1 MKVKTLLMIPS
12 LLGVFFTSCNNQNGT
27 TSESMPVEPGI
38 DLAALDTTVTPGDD
52 FYRYSNGGWIKANPL
67 KPAYS
72 RYGAFDLLRD
82 RSLEQIHEI
91 VVDLSEKSQQKGT
104 NEYRVAVLYKQ
115 AMDSI
120 TRNELGAKP
129 ILEDIKEIEA
139 IKDKIELVQ
148 KVAEWDSEGNSTLFG
163 SYVWADEMNSD
174 MNIMHVAQKSL
185 ALGNRDYYLATDEEG
200 KKLLEAYNAYIHKVL
215 LLTGYSEEEATRMT
229 ANNMKISKEFAE
241 MSFSQVELRD
251 SRANYHMLT
260 VDQFAKDHSGFD
272 WNTYLAGRKLN
283 DLKQWDVK
291 QLRFFEKFDKWF
303 PAVDLQELKDYL
315 VVSLIDGAANYLSDD
330 FSEASFEFY
339 GKTLSG
345 RQEQHPRWRR
355 SVNLVN
361 SVLGEA
367 LGEVYV
373 KKYFTPEAK
382 EKMQT
387 LVKNLQV
394 ALGERISTLEWMSDE
409 TKKKAHEKLNGFT
422 VKIGYPDKWRDY
434 SKLEISE
441 EKSYYENLKAVTLF
455 EHEYNMSDLN
465 KPVDRTR
472 WLMNPQDVNAYYL
485 PTTNEICFPAGILQP
500 PFFNVN
506 ADDAVNYGAIGVV
519 IGHEMTHGFDDQG
532 RNYDK
537 NGNMIDWWTAE
548 DSKKFEAAAQ
558 KLVQQFDALT
568 IVGNVKGNGKL
579 TLGENI
585 ADQGGLLVSFLAMQ
599 KALEGKKV
607 DLIDG
612 FTPEQR
618 FFIAY
623 ARVWGQN
630 ITEQEMI
637 RLTNIDPHSL
647 GEYRVNQTLR
657 NLDAFFKAFNITESN
672 KMWLAPEER
681 VLVW

>member
-1 MKVKTLLMIPS
+1 MKLKKLLMLTPI
-12 LLGVFFTSCNNQNGT
+12 LGMMLTGCNNQGGNT
-27 TSESMPVEPGI
+27 DEMTNVEPGI
-38 DLAALDTTVTPGDD
+38 DLAALDTLIKPGDD
-52 FYRYSNGGWIKANPL
+52 FYRYTNGGWIKANPL
-67 KPAYS
+67 KPEYS
-72 RYGAFDLLRD
+72 RYGAFDVLRD
-82 RSLEQIHEI
+82 RSLEQIHAI
-91 VVDLSEKSQQKGT
+91 VEELSAKSPKKGT

-129 ILEDIKEIEA
+129 IQEELREIEA
-139 IKDKIELVQ
+139 IKDKAELTQ
-148 KVAEWDSEGNSTLFG
+148 KAAKWDSEGQSTLF
-163 SYVWADEMNSD
+163 STYVWADEMDSQN
-174 MNIMHVAQKSL
+174 NILHLGQTSL
-185 ALGNRDYYLATDEEG
+185 PLGNRDYYLATDEEG
-200 KKLLEAYNAYIHKVL
+200 KKLLEAYNAYVNKVL
-215 LLTGYSEEEATRMT
+215 LLSGYSEADAERITK
-229 ANNMKISKEFAE
+229 NNMKISKEIAL
-241 MSFSQVELRD
+241 MSASQVELRD
-251 SRANYHMLT
+251 SRANYHMLS
-260 VDQFAKDHSGFD
+260 VEEFADSHKGFD
-272 WNTYLAGRKLN
+272 WKTYLAGRKLA

-291 QLRFFEKFDKWF
+291 QLNYFDKFDKWF
-303 PAVDLQELKDYL
+303 PAVDLQEIKDF
-315 VVSLIDGAANYLSDD
+315 LIVDAIDDAASYLSDE
-330 FSEASFEFY
+330 FAEASFEFY

-345 RQEQHPRWRR
+345 REKQHPRWRR

-373 KKYFTPEAK
+373 KKHFAPEAK
-382 EKMQT
+382 EKMMT

-394 ALGERISTLEWMSDE
+394 ALGERISGLEWMSEE
-409 TKKKAHEKLNGFT
+409 TKEKAHEKLNGFT

-434 SKLEISE
+434 SALEISE
-441 EKSYYENLKAVTLF
+441 DKSYYENLKAVTIF
-455 EHEYNMSDLN
+455 EHNHNMQDLG
-465 KPVDRTR
+465 KPVDRER

-548 DSKKFEAAAQ
+548 DSKKFEAAASR
-558 KLVQQFDALT
+558 LVGQFDALT
-568 IVGNVKGNGKL
+568 ISGNVKGNGKL

-585 ADQGGLLVSFLAMQ
+585 ADQGGLLVSYLAMQ
-599 KALEGKKV
+599 NALKGKTV
-607 DLIDG
+607 EPIDG

-623 ARVWGQN
+623 SRVWGQN

-657 NLDAFFKAFNITESN
+657 NLEAFFTAFNIQQGA
-672 KMWLAPEER
+672 KMWLAPEDR

>member
-1 MKVKTLLMIPS
+1 MIPS
-12 LLGVFFTSCNNQNGT
+12 VLGVLFTSCNSQDGT
-27 TSESMPVEPGI
+27 TSGSMPVEPGI
-38 DLAALDTTVTPGDD
+38 DLAALDTTVNPGDD

-67 KPAYS
+67 QPAYS

-82 RSLEQIHEI
+82 RSIEQIHEI
-91 VVDLSEKSQQKGT
+91 VVDLSAKSQKKGT

-115 AMDSI
+115 AMDSV

-129 ILEDIKEIEA
+129 ILADIKEIED
-139 IKDKIELVQ
+139 IKDKAELVQ
-148 KVAEWDSEGNSTLFG
+148 KVSQWDNEGNSTLFS

-174 MNIMHVAQKSL
+174 MNIMHISQKSL

-200 KKLLEAYNAYIHKVL
+200 KKLLDAYNSYIHKVL
-215 LLTGYSEEEATRMT
+215 LLTGYSEEDAARMT

-260 VDQFAKDHSGFD
+260 IDQFVKDYKGFD
-272 WNTYLAGRKLN
+272 WKTYLAGRKLN
-283 DLKQWDVK
+283 ELKQWDVK
-291 QLRFFEKFDKWF
+291 QLQFFEKFDKWF
-303 PAVDLQELKDYL
+303 PTVDLQELKDFL
-315 VVSLIDGAANYLSDD
+315 VVSLIDGSASYLSDA
-330 FSEASFEFY
+330 FGEASFEFY

-361 SVLGEA
+361 GVLGEA

-394 ALGERISTLEWMSDE
+394 ALGERISTLEWMSEE
-409 TKKKAHEKLNGFT
+409 TKQKAHEKLNGFT
-422 VKIGYPDKWRDY
+422 VKIGYPDQWRDY

-441 EKSYYENLKAVTLF
+441 DKSYYENLKAVTLF

-548 DSKKFEAAAQ
+548 DSKKFELAAQ
-558 KLVQQFDALT
+558 KLVGQFDALT

-599 KALEGKKV
+599 KALQGKKV

-657 NLDAFFKAFNITESN
+657 NLDEFFKAFNITESD
-672 KMWLAPEER
+672 KMWLAPEDR